1 MKKLVSNQKLLLITI
16 SSLASMYASPEADLT
31 IVNNT
36 GRALDIDIY
45 RETIGLPP
53 VTQSLS
59 GANQIHTIR
68 DKRTV
73 TAIKIFPA

>member
-1 MKKLVSNQKLLLITI
+1 MRKFVSNQKLLLIAVG
-16 SSLASMYASPEADLT
+16 SLASMHASPEADLT

-36 GRALDIDIY
+36 GRALDIDVY

-59 GANQIHTIR
+59 GANQIHIIR

-73 TAIKIFPA
+73 TTIKIFPA